1 MFKINLKTQEA
12 IREELP
18 QFLVGLDKASL
29 VDLNWVDEALR
40 LKGYGYFEEIDTSI
54 SPSDSGIYD
63 GTEILHVDMELKVVE
78 VSRGIRAKTEAEL
91 TADRKAKVPKEV
103 TMRQARLALHE
114 RGLLDTVINAIA
126 SSSDEV
132 LKIEWEYARDVSRN
146 WERLVLLATSL
157 GLTDEELDNLFILA
171 GSK

>member
-1 MFKINLKTQEA
+1 MFKINLKTQEV

-29 VDLNWVDEALR
+29 VDLSWVDEALG
-40 LKGYGYFEEIDTSI
+40 LKGYGYFEEVDTSLGI
-54 SPSDSGIYD
+54 ADSYVED
-63 GTEILHVDMELKVVE
+63 GTEILYVNFDTKVVE
-78 VSRGIRAKTEAEL
+78 VCRGQRHKTEAEL
-91 TADRKAKVPKEV
+91 TADRKSKVPKEV

-114 RGLLDTVINAIA
+114 SGLLDAVVDAITN
-126 SSSDEV
+126 SSDEV
-132 LKIEWEYARDVSRN
+132 LKIEWEYARDVSRD

-171 GSK
+171 GGK